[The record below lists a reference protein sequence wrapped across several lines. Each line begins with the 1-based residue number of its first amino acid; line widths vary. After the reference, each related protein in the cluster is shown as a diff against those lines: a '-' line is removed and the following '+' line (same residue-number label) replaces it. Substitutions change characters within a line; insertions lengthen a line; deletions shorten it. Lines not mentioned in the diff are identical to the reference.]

1 MVVRPRTRQNMC
13 VQNDSSNCAFFSSSK
28 SRKWKRSRS
37 RGPLSATT
45 NYMAPR
51 WCMAAR
57 ASGMIEYL
65 LHRTTVGPTANQ
77 HRVLKTHGCPQTI
90 KDALRQKLPS
100 AAMHLLS
107 SADSHAFSRLC
118 VGWLATASAFGCLS
132 KVSSFCRNA
141 SFIFSALTGRPCSL

>member
-77 HRVLKTHGCPQTI
+77 HRVSKTHGCPQTI
-90 KDALRQKLPS
+90 KDALRQPQCIFYRLRTAMRFRDSALVGLLPPLPLVALARSAAS
-100 AAMHLLS
+100 AAMHLS
-107 SADSHAFSRLC
+107 SSRH
-118 VGWLATASAFGCLS
+118 
-132 KVSSFCRNA
+132 
-141 SFIFSALTGRPCSL
+141 

>member
-1 MVVRPRTRQNMC
+1 MCTERQFKLRLFFQQQKSKVEEVAKPRT
-13 VQNDSSNCAFFSSSK
+13 F
-28 SRKWKRSRS
+28 
-37 RGPLSATT
+37 LSATT

-118 VGWLATASAFGCLS
+118 VGWLATAFGCLS